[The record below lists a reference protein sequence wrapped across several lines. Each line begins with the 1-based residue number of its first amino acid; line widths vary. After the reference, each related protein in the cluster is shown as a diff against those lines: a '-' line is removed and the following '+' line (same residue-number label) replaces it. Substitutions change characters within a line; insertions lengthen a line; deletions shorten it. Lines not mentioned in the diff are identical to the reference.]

1 MKESFVLYTDM
12 EEQLG
17 MLDNEEAGKLM
28 KAIFSY
34 MRCGKPDVELTGATK
49 MAFLFIRKTLDRDGE
64 KYEQVK
70 EGRSRAGRASAEAR
84 KRKKEETE
92 QAAQAQRETA
102 AASVPAKGTNASTE
116 EQKGTGEN
124 SAEQRGT
131 NSTVSVPVNVP
142 DPVSVSVSDSVP
154 VSVSDSVPA
163 PVPEKQKKAFGRYQN
178 IFLAQEELMELQRE
192 FPVDYMDRLERLS
205 EYMASTG
212 KRYASPLAAIRYW
225 AKNGKEKPN
234 GKLKQPDSGY
244 GWQFGTVL

>member
-12 EEQLG
+12 DEQLG

-131 NSTVSVPVNVP
+131 NSTVSVPVSVP
-142 DPVSVSVSDSVP
+142 DPVSVSVSDP
-154 VSVSDSVPA
+154 VPA

-234 GKLKQPDSGY
+234 GKLKQPDPGY